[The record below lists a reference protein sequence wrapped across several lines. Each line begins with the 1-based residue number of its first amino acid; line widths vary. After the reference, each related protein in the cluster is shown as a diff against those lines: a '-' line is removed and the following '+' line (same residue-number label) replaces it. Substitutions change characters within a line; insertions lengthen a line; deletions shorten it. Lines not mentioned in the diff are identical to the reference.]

1 MIKVLVTGA
10 SGFIGSHLV
19 ERLVKE
25 GFEVSAFVRENDH
38 IKRKDAF
45 ELLEK
50 LDVEIFRGD
59 LLDTE
64 SLVEAVRKIDVVFHL
79 AAIARP
85 MEIPDEDYFK
95 INERGTDNLFQACVG
110 EGIRKVVMM
119 SSVSAV
125 GPSLDGN
132 AVNEETDCKPV
143 DVYGWSKLAQE
154 KVAFNYI
161 KRGLNVVLLRPPM
174 VFGPRDLEML
184 KLFKIIDMGLFP
196 IRSDN
201 KCFEFLYVG
210 NLVEACLLALKEG
223 KKGEAYHVSNGE
235 HYSINQLIESIS
247 KAENGKVFPI
257 FLPGVAFSY
266 LGHLVEVVAKVFN
279 FHPPFKHDTVE
290 WMTEPYWYSD
300 IGKIKDLGYLPV
312 VSLDEGVRK
321 TVEYYKNKG
330 LINGN

>member
-1 MIKVLVTGA
+1 MRVLVTGS

-25 GFEVSAFVRENDH
+25 GFEVRAFVRENDH

-45 ELLEK
+45 ELLDK
-50 LDVEIFRGD
+50 LDLEIFRGD

-64 SLVEAVRKIDVVFHL
+64 SLREAVRGIEVVFHL

-85 MEIPDEDYFK
+85 MAIPDEDYFK
-95 INERGTDNLFQACVG
+95 INEKGTDNLFQACVG

-132 AVNEETDCKPV
+132 AVNEKTDCKPV

-154 KVAFNYI
+154 KVAFNYVE
-161 KRGLNVVLLRPPM
+161 RGLNVVLLRPPM
-174 VFGPRDLEML
+174 VFGPRDFEML
-184 KLFKIIDMGLFP
+184 RLFKLIDKGLFP

-201 KCFEFLYVG
+201 KCFEFLYVE
-210 NLVEACLLALKEG
+210 NLVEACLLALREG
-223 KKGEAYHVSNGE
+223 KKGEVYHVSNGE
-235 HYSINQLIESIS
+235 HYSINELIESIS
-247 KAENGKVFPI
+247 KAEERKVFPFFI
-257 FLPGVAFSY
+257 SGIAFRY
-266 LGHLVEVVAKVFN
+266 LGHLVEGVAKVFN
-279 FHPPFKHDTVE
+279 FHPPFKHNTVE

-300 IGKIKDLGYLPV
+300 IGKINELGYEQKI
-312 VSLDEGVRK
+312 SLDEGVRR
-321 TVEYYKNKG
+321 TAEYYKNKG
-330 LINGN
+330 LISNG